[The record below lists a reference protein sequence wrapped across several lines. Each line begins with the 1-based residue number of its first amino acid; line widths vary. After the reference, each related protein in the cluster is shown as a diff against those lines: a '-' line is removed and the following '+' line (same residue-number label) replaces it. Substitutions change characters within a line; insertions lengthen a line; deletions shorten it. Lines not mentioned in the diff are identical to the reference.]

1 MTTETTETSE
11 SNNPTFSDYVVPL
24 LAAGMFAYAFW
35 SMDPLGLFRSPLRPL
50 SPEEA
55 RRIDTLAAL
64 AENAGPQVGEIWLC
78 GTSFSCST
86 DRLYQTDTE
95 ERAAD
100 ACPVVLAVPRET
112 GSGIVAFGPQRIDTA
127 FQLVGMGRHWI
138 WSEDAGSAVNPDLRM
153 ANMISLRVIGENAA
167 TTSGRYHDTYYS
179 VDENA
184 PAPIGFVD
192 FLDLR
197 EIRDPWSYQG
207 NRLYCRRGVSNE
219 EVDGLLG
226 LSDP

>member
-35 SMDPLGLFRSPLRPL
+35 SMDPFGLFRSPLRPL

-55 RRIDTLAAL
+55 RQIDTLAAL
-64 AENAGPQVGEIWLC
+64 ANHAGSQVGKVWLC
-78 GTSFSCST
+78 GSSSFCANE
-86 DRLYQTDTE
+86 RLYETDAE
-95 ERAAD
+95 IRAAD
-100 ACPVVLAVPRET
+100 ACPLVLAEPGET
-112 GSGIVAFGPQRIDTA
+112 GPGIVAFGAQRIETV

-153 ANMISLRVIGENAA
+153 ANMISLRVIGDGAA

-184 PAPIGFVD
+184 PAQLGFVD

-197 EIRDPWSYQG
+197 EINDPWSYQG
-207 NRLYCRRGVSNE
+207 NPLYCRRGASNE
-219 EVDGLLG
+219 EVNGLLG